1 MEEKNQN
8 QIRTSLVSRLPKYG
22 MKTLGSV
29 LQPVPNGTADSLAGN
44 NGGQNFSKHN
54 GTVHMSSFSFN
65 W

>member
-1 MEEKNQN
+1 MEEKN

-22 MKTLGSV
+22 TKTLGSV
-29 LQPVPNGTADSLAGN
+29 LQPMPNGTAVSLSGN
-44 NGGQNFSKHN
+44 NGDKNFSRHN